1 MSPPTEQLIRDY
13 LNRLSVAARG
23 RLSSEDRRALVT
35 RTHDFIERNAS
46 RSGPATAME
55 VAALLSRLGDPGALV
70 DQEVARLAAE
80 RGEAVATE
88 TDQATGLA
96 ARLRRRTA
104 HASWHWPATAAHPE
118 LVTELLNGHGGNGA
132 KPPPAQ
138 PPDPAAVV
146 PRQSGPADRDAVG
159 SGPPPQPDNRPDAAR
174 PVRPA
179 AAGSGDADAGDATAG
194 ANDVSPAGPEPS
206 DDGAAAARPGPAAGP
221 AEPAAGEPVSEQPV
235 SKQPVREQPVSEQP
249 VTRQAATVAE
259 LPARPARIRSLASGA
274 MALSRR
280 HPLEAAA
287 IVLLGLG
294 GVVFPPVWIVGAA
307 VAAASK
313 VWDYRDKWAGIAGP
327 VVLLIVGTS
336 LGVALG
342 SSHHELG
349 GYLHEVWIYL
359 DVLSRLCA
367 VAGAWYLYWR
377 LTHARPV
384 PDVPP
389 WNRPGR
395 VD

>member
-23 RLSSEDRRALVT
+23 RLSSADRRALVT

-88 TDQATGLA
+88 PDQANGLA

-104 HASWHWPATAAHPE
+104 HASWHWPTMAAHPA
-118 LVTELLNGHGGNGA
+118 LVTELLNGNGGNGA

-138 PPDPAAVV
+138 PADPAAVV
-146 PRQSGPADRDAVG
+146 PRQPGPADRDAAA
-159 SGPPPQPDNRPDAAR
+159 SGPPPQPDGQPDAVAPAR
-174 PVRPA
+174 PVWPA
-179 AAGSGDADAGDATAG
+179 VAGGSSAHTAGDATAG
-194 ANDVSPAGPEPS
+194 ADDVSPAGPEPVA
-206 DDGAAAARPGPAAGP
+206 DGASAGRSGT
-221 AEPAAGEPVSEQPV
+221 AAGEPALEQPAA
-235 SKQPVREQPVSEQP
+235 EQSAHEQA
-249 VTRQAATVAE
+249 VTRQSATVAAE
-259 LPARPARIRSLASGA
+259 LPAAPSWIRSLASRA

-294 GVVFPPVWIVGAA
+294 GVVFPPVWFVGAG

-327 VVLLIVGTS
+327 VVLLIIGTS

-342 SSHHELG
+342 SSHHQLG
-349 GYLHEVWIYL
+349 DYLHEVWIYL
-359 DVLSRLCA
+359 NVLSRLCA
-367 VAGAWYLYWR
+367 AAGTWYLYWR

-389 WNRPGR
+389 WNRPRR

>member
-23 RLSSEDRRALVT
+23 RLGPEDRRALVT

-80 RGEAVATE
+80 RGAAAATE
-88 TDQATGLA
+88 TDQANGLA

-104 HASWHWPATAAHPE
+104 HASWHWPVTAAHPE
-118 LVTELLNGHGGNGA
+118 LVTELMNGNGGNGA

-146 PRQSGPADRDAVG
+146 PRQPGPADDDAEAE
-159 SGPPPQPDNRPDAAR
+159 GPAPQPDRQPDAVVPAR
-174 PVRPA
+174 PVWPA
-179 AAGSGDADAGDATAG
+179 AAGPRAHSAGE
-194 ANDVSPAGPEPS
+194 S
-206 DDGAAAARPGPAAGP
+206 
-221 AEPAAGEPVSEQPV
+221 AAGEPAPEQPAPEQSAPEESAPPEAASEQA
-235 SKQPVREQPVSEQP
+235 
-249 VTRQAATVAE
+249 VTRQAATEA
-259 LPARPARIRSLASGA
+259 ADRPAPPSWIRSLASRS

-294 GVVFPPVWIVGAA
+294 GVVFPPVWFVGAGVA
-307 VAAASK
+307 VPSK

-327 VVLLIVGTS
+327 VVLLIIGTS
-336 LGVALG
+336 VGVALG
-342 SSHHELG
+342 SSHHQIG

-359 DVLSRLCA
+359 NVLSRLCA
-367 VAGAWYLYWR
+367 VAGTWYLYWR
-377 LTHARPV
+377 LTHIRPV
-384 PDVPP
+384 PEVPP
-389 WNRPGR
+389 WNRPRR

>member
-23 RLSSEDRRALVT
+23 RLSSADRRALVT

-88 TDQATGLA
+88 TDQANGLT

-104 HASWHWPATAAHPE
+104 HASWHWPTTAAHPE
-118 LVTELLNGHGGNGA
+118 LVTELLNGNGGNGA

-138 PPDPAAVV
+138 PPDPAVVV
-146 PRQSGPADRDAVG
+146 PRQPGPADRDAVA
-159 SGPPPQPDNRPDAAR
+159 SGPAPQPDGQPDALAPAR
-174 PVRPA
+174 PVW
-179 AAGSGDADAGDATAG
+179 S
-194 ANDVSPAGPEPS
+194 
-206 DDGAAAARPGPAAGP
+206 
-221 AEPAAGEPVSEQPV
+221 AGEPAPGQPDPG
-235 SKQPVREQPVSEQP
+235 QPAPEEPTPEQP
-249 VTRQAATVAE
+249 VTRQSATVAAE
-259 LPARPARIRSLASGA
+259 LPAAPSRIRSVASRA

-294 GVVFPPVWIVGAA
+294 GVVFPPVWFIGAG

-327 VVLLIVGTS
+327 VVLLIIGTS

-342 SSHHELG
+342 SSHHQLG
-349 GYLHEVWIYL
+349 DYLHEVWIYL
-359 DVLSRLCA
+359 NVLSRLCA
-367 VAGAWYLYWR
+367 VAGTWYLCWR
-377 LTHARPV
+377 LTHARPA

-389 WNRPGR
+389 WNRPRR